1 MCVNRKRVGIWVE
14 LNSFKLPLT
23 QGRGGG
29 QEELPQVRGQTKIYD
44 IVCIN
49 VLNKSYLLLTEIR
62 LKNNT
67 KWKNKKQNNTFF
79 LSRR

>member
-1 MCVNRKRVGIWVE
+1 MCVNRKRVGIWAE
-14 LNSFKLPLT
+14 LNSFKLPLA

-29 QEELPQVRGQTKIYD
+29 REELPQVRGQTKIYD

-49 VLNKSYLLLTEIR
+49 ILSKSYLLLTEIR

-79 LSRR
+79 

>member
-1 MCVNRKRVGIWVE
+1 MCVNRKRVGIWAE